1 MWDVCNLVEST
12 IFATET
18 ELQKLTKNEK
28 IQSEK
33 LEKQKHHQ
41 KKIGG
46 NESNNGKESET
57 AKKKKLSEIET
68 EKKWMVNGN
77 NIRGKMKRLRLK

>member
-57 AKKKKLSEIET
+57 AKKKT
-68 EKKWMVNGN
+68 F
-77 NIRGKMKRLRLK
+77 RD